1 MNKRIVPVLA
11 FLIAFGIFFGLG
23 ELLMR
28 LYTWK
33 VISYDVE
40 MTRYAMEVKE
50 RSPNPKIGHVHRPG
64 AQATLMGVPVTIN
77 KDGLRDRDYPVERN
91 DARRYVFLGDS
102 LTLGWG
108 VKQEQSFADR
118 LESKLAA
125 QQPTEVLNFGAGN
138 YNTVQE
144 VNLFLEKGLKYKPNA
159 VVLFYF
165 INDAEPTPVQS
176 RWESLGNSRFITF
189 FWSRI
194 KSLVSRFDRNLSFQG
209 YYSGLYADDQ
219 PGWKAAKEA
228 LLLLQRTAAERG
240 IALKVVLLPE
250 LHDPAHY
257 PFAKEHAKVME
268 FLASH
273 GIAALDITPA
283 FAGTKDPHALWV
295 ALDDAHPNATAHAT
309 IADATFDFIAKDVH
323 GRADKP
329 R

>member
-11 FLIAFGIFFGLG
+11 FLIAFAIFFGLG

-50 RSPNPKIGHVHRPG
+50 RSPNPDIGHVHRPG
-64 AQATLMGVPVTIN
+64 AHATLMGVPMDIN
-77 KDGLRDRDYPVERN
+77 KDGLRDRDYPVERT

-108 VKQEQSFADR
+108 VAQEQSFADR
-118 LESKLAA
+118 LEVKLSA

-144 VNLFLEKGLKYKPNA
+144 VSLFLEKGIKYKPDA

-165 INDAEPTPVQS
+165 INDAEPTPVVS
-176 RWESLGNSRFITF
+176 RWEALGNSRFITF

-194 KSLVSRFDRNLSFQG
+194 KSLISRFDRNLSFQG

-219 PGWKAAKEA
+219 PGWKAAQDA
-228 LLLLQRTAAERG
+228 LLRLKRATAEHG

-257 PFAKEHAKVME
+257 PFAKEHAKVMD
-268 FLASH
+268 FLARN
-273 GIAALDITPA
+273 GIAALDVTPA
-283 FAGTKDPHALWV
+283 FANTKDPHALWV